1 MKATMATI
9 LEALDDRRL
18 LKTLFGASWAPWRAF
33 LAAVY
38 GLPMS
43 DAERALFVQCTGRQT
58 PPTAPVKE
66 ATVIAGRRAGKS
78 RIASLLAVW
87 TAVGTDWTLHLAPGE
102 VATVAVLAGDLDQC
116 RACFRYIVGIIEAV
130 PLLRRRIRHRTKLSI
145 ELQGRVIIEVRAS
158 SYKATRSYSYA
169 AVIAD
174 ELAYWDSEDSANPDI
189 EVLNAVRPGLATLP
203 GSLLVCISSP
213 YARRGALWQAFH
225 RDYGRENP
233 DVLVWKAPTRTM
245 NDTVPQSTID
255 SALERDPASAQAEW
269 LAQFRSD
276 VESFISAE
284 VLAACVVPGRHELAP
299 RGDVSYVGFCDP
311 SGGSRD
317 SFTLSIAH
325 MEGDVV
331 VVDCLRETKPPFDPD
346 VVVAEYAALAKSY
359 RLTALQADRYAGAW
373 VPTAFLKHGIVV
385 EQSADAKSVIYG
397 NALPRLNAHTVQLLD
412 HPRLTAQLLGLERK
426 TARGGRDSID
436 HGPHAH
442 DDCANAVCGAIVR
455 AAGLA
460 VGPCEIGASNLSRQP
475 TYGTLFDFRELP
487 SFDPGLDVFDRNR
500 WP

>member
-1 MKATMATI
+1 MATI

-58 PPTAPVKE
+58 PPTAQVRE

-87 TAVGTDWTLHLAPGE
+87 TAVGTDWTPHLAPGE
-102 VATVAVLAGDLDQC
+102 VATVAVLAGDLDQARTC
-116 RACFRYIVGIIEAV
+116 MRYILGMLDAV
-130 PLLRRRIRHRTKLSI
+130 PMLRRRIVHRTKLSV
-145 ELQGRVIIEVRAS
+145 ELQGRVVIEVRAS

-174 ELAYWDSEDSANPDI
+174 ELAYWESDGDSANPDT
-189 EVLNAVRPGLATLP
+189 EVMAAVRPGLVTLP

-213 YARRGALWQAFH
+213 YARKGALWQAYH

-233 DVLVWKAPTRTM
+233 DVLIWKAPTRTM
-245 NDTVPQSTID
+245 NETVPEATITA
-255 SALERDPASAQAEW
+255 ALERDPASAQAEW
-269 LAQFRSD
+269 LAEFRSD
-276 VESFISAE
+276 VESFISPE

-299 RGDVSYVGFCDP
+299 QSDVSHVGFCDP

-325 MEGDVV
+325 AEGDLV
-331 VVDCLRETKPPFDPD
+331 VVDCLRETRPPFDPN

-359 RLTALQADRYAGAW
+359 RVTVLQADRYAGAW
-373 VPTAFLKHGIVV
+373 VPTAFAKHGVTV

-412 HPRLTAQLLGLERK
+412 NPRLVAQLLGLERR
-426 TARGGRDSID
+426 TARGGKDSID
-436 HGPHAH
+436 HSPHSF
-442 DDCANAVCGAIVR
+442 DDCANAVCGAVVR
-455 AAGLA
+455 AATHAGA
-460 VGPCEIGASNLSRQP
+460 PCEIGASGLALVEYRGFTDP
-475 TYGTLFDFRELP
+475 TIGADTWMLARDLENRFRNGG
-487 SFDPGLDVFDRNR
+487 F
-500 WP
+500 